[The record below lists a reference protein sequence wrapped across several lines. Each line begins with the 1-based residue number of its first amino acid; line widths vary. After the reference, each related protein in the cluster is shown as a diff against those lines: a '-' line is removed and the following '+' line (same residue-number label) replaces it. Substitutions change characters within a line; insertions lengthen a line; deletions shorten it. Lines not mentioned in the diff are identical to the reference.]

1 MSSGQNAVETHM
13 AVYSIKSALKNLSA
27 LRLSSART
35 LPFDHIAHAGMS
47 FGGSGWCGLGCDYGG
62 IKNYYNP
69 FISATSRCAG
79 DF

>member
-1 MSSGQNAVETHM
+1 MPFEQNAVETHM

-27 LRLSSART
+27 LRLSFVRV
-35 LPFDHIAHAGMS
+35 LPSDHIVHAGMS
-47 FGGSGWCGLGCDYGG
+47 FGGRGGAGCDYGG

-69 FISATSRCAG
+69 LVPATCRCAG

>member
-1 MSSGQNAVETHM
+1 MPFEQNAVETHM

-47 FGGSGWCGLGCDYGG
+47 FGGRSGAGCDYGG

-69 FISATSRCAG
+69 LVPATCRCAG

>member
-1 MSSGQNAVETHM
+1 MPFEQNAVETHM

-35 LPFDHIAHAGMS
+35 LPFDHIAHASMS
-47 FGGSGWCGLGCDYGG
+47 FGGRGGAGCDYGG